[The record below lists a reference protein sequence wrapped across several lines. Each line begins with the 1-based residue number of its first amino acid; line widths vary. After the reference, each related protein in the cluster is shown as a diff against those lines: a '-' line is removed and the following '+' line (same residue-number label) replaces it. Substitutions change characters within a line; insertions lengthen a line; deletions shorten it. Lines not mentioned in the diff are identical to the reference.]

1 VPRKAWGVML
11 QLALLAVVGWFV
23 ARTFIDRWEEF
34 RSYPFDLQANPWL
47 LVLAALVV
55 WSGYAA
61 LIAGWRSVVLGWN
74 QELAPSEAGRIWA
87 LSSLGKYVPGKI
99 WAVAGMVVMAQRAGV
114 RPVAAAGSALV
125 MQLLA
130 MGTGAAVV
138 ALTGVLAL
146 ASDGWLRVGL
156 IAVLVA
162 SVAGTLVLLQPRWL
176 NRVLARLPAG
186 DDHVATAPA
195 PLSILGG
202 AAANVFAWGAY
213 GVAVWLLARALI
225 PGASFPLLTTIGA
238 FAASYIVG
246 FLVLLVP
253 GGLGVREGVFV
264 LVLQGVVGLAPAT
277 AIALASRLLFTLT
290 EVGVA
295 VLFLVF
301 PKGGSSA
308 VS

>member
-1 VPRKAWGVML
+1 MPRRAWGVVL

-34 RSYPFDLQANPWL
+34 RTYPLDLQVNPGL

-61 LIAGWRSVVLGWN
+61 LIAGWRGVLRGWN
-74 QELAPSEAGRIWA
+74 ETLAPWQAGRIWA
-87 LSSLGKYVPGKI
+87 LSSLGKYLPGKI

-146 ASDGWLRVGL
+146 ATDGWLRLGL

-162 SVAGTLVLLQPRWL
+162 SVAGTLVLLHPGWL
-176 NRVLARLPAG
+176 NRILARLPG
-186 DDHVATAPA
+186 GVDQVATPT

-202 AAANVFAWGAY
+202 VAANVLAWGAY

-225 PGASFPLLTTIGA
+225 PEVSFPLLTTMGA

-264 LVLQGVVGLAPAT
+264 LMLQGVVGLAPAT

-295 VLFLVF
+295 VLFLLF
-301 PKGGSSA
+301 PKGGSRAAS
-308 VS
+308 

>member
-1 VPRKAWGVML
+1 MVL

-34 RSYPFDLQANPWL
+34 RSYPLDLQANPGL

-61 LIAGWRSVVLGWN
+61 LIAGWRGVVLGWN
-74 QELAPSEAGRIWA
+74 QALAPWQAGRIWA

-138 ALTGVLAL
+138 AATGVLAL
-146 ASDGWLRVGL
+146 ASEGWLRVGL
-156 IAVLVA
+156 IAVLFA
-162 SVAGTLVLLQPRWL
+162 SVVGTLVLLQPRWL
-176 NRVLARLPAG
+176 NRALARLPAG
-186 DDHVATAPA
+186 VDRVAPA
-195 PLSILGG
+195 AAAAPTPLSILGG

-213 GVAVWLLARALI
+213 GVAVWLLARALV
-225 PGASFPLLTTIGA
+225 PEASFPLLTTVGA

-295 VLFLVF
+295 VLFLLF
-301 PKGGSSA
+301 PKGGSRAAS
-308 VS
+308 

>member
-1 VPRKAWGVML
+1 MPRRAWGVVL

-34 RSYPFDLQANPWL
+34 RTYPLDLQVNPGL

-61 LIAGWRSVVLGWN
+61 LIAGWRGVLRGWN
-74 QELAPSEAGRIWA
+74 ETLAPWQAGRIWA
-87 LSSLGKYVPGKI
+87 LSSLGKYIPGKI

-146 ASDGWLRVGL
+146 ATDGWLRLGL

-162 SVAGTLVLLQPRWL
+162 SVAGTLVLLQTGWL
-176 NRVLARLPAG
+176 NRILARLPG
-186 DDHVATAPA
+186 GVDQVATPT

-202 AAANVFAWGAY
+202 VAANVLAWGAY

-225 PGASFPLLTTIGA
+225 PEVSFPLLTTIGA

-264 LVLQGVVGLAPAT
+264 LMLQGVVGLAPAT

-295 VLFLVF
+295 VLFLLF
-301 PKGGSSA
+301 PKGGSRAAS
-308 VS
+308 

>member
-1 VPRKAWGVML
+1 MPRRAWGVVL

-34 RSYPFDLQANPWL
+34 RTYPLDLQVNPGL

-61 LIAGWRSVVLGWN
+61 LIAGWRGVLRGWN
-74 QELAPSEAGRIWA
+74 ETLAPWQAGRIWA
-87 LSSLGKYVPGKI
+87 LSSLGKYLPGKI

-130 MGTGAAVV
+130 MGTGAAVA

-146 ASDGWLRVGL
+146 ATDGWLRLGL

-162 SVAGTLVLLQPRWL
+162 SVAGTLVLLQTGWL
-176 NRVLARLPAG
+176 NRILARLPG
-186 DDHVATAPA
+186 GVDQVATPT

-202 AAANVFAWGAY
+202 VAANVLAWGAY

-225 PGASFPLLTTIGA
+225 PEVSFPLLTTIGA

-264 LVLQGVVGLAPAT
+264 LMLQGVVGLAPAT

-295 VLFLVF
+295 VLFLLF
-301 PKGGSSA
+301 PKGGSRAAS
-308 VS
+308 

>member
-1 VPRKAWGVML
+1 MPRRAWGVVL

-34 RSYPFDLQANPWL
+34 RTYPLDLQVNPGL

-61 LIAGWRSVVLGWN
+61 LIAGWRGVLRGWN
-74 QELAPSEAGRIWA
+74 ETLAPWQAGRIWA
-87 LSSLGKYVPGKI
+87 LSSLGKYLPGKI

-146 ASDGWLRVGL
+146 ATDGWLRLGL

-162 SVAGTLVLLQPRWL
+162 SVAGTLVLLHPGWL
-176 NRVLARLPAG
+176 NRILARLPG
-186 DDHVATAPA
+186 GVDQVATPT

-202 AAANVFAWGAY
+202 VAANVLAWGAY

-225 PGASFPLLTTIGA
+225 PEVSFPLLTTIGA

-264 LVLQGVVGLAPAT
+264 LMLQGVVGLAPAT

-295 VLFLVF
+295 VLFLLF
-301 PKGGSSA
+301 PKGGSRAAS
-308 VS
+308 

>member
-1 VPRKAWGVML
+1 MPRKAWGVVL
-11 QLALLAVVGWFV
+11 QLALLAGVGWFV

-34 RSYPFDLQANPWL
+34 RSYPLDLQTNPGL

-61 LIAGWRSVVLGWN
+61 LIAGWRGIVRGWN
-74 QELAPSEAGRIWA
+74 EELAPWQAGRIWA

-99 WAVAGMVVMAQRAGV
+99 WAVAGLVMMAQQAGV

-138 ALTGVLAL
+138 AATGVLAL
-146 ASDGWLRVGL
+146 ASEGWLRVGL

-176 NRVLARLPAG
+176 NRALARLPAG
-186 DDHVATAPA
+186 GDQVATAPT

-202 AAANVFAWGAY
+202 AGANALAWAAY
-213 GVAVWLLARALI
+213 GVAVWLLAQALV
-225 PGASFPLLTTIGA
+225 PQATFPLATTIGA

-295 VLFLVF
+295 VLFLLF
-301 PKGGSSA
+301 PKGGSRAAS
-308 VS
+308 

>member
-1 VPRKAWGVML
+1 VVL

-34 RSYPFDLQANPWL
+34 RTYPLDLQVNPGL

-61 LIAGWRSVVLGWN
+61 LIAGWRGVLRGWN
-74 QELAPSEAGRIWA
+74 ETLAPWQAGRIWA
-87 LSSLGKYVPGKI
+87 LSSLGKYIPGKI

-162 SVAGTLVLLQPRWL
+162 SVAGTLVLLHPGWL
-176 NRVLARLPAG
+176 NRILARLPG
-186 DDHVATAPA
+186 GVDQVATPT

-202 AAANVFAWGAY
+202 AAANVLAWVAY

-225 PGASFPLLTTIGA
+225 PEVSFPLLTTIGA

-264 LVLQGVVGLAPAT
+264 LMLQGVVGLAPAT

-295 VLFLVF
+295 VLFLLF
-301 PKGGSSA
+301 PKGGSRAAS
-308 VS
+308 

>member
-1 VPRKAWGVML
+1 MPRRAWGVVL

-34 RSYPFDLQANPWL
+34 RAYPLDLQVNPGL

-61 LIAGWRSVVLGWN
+61 LIAGWRGVLRGWN
-74 QELAPSEAGRIWA
+74 ETLAPWQAGRIWA
-87 LSSLGKYVPGKI
+87 LSSLGKYLPGKI

-146 ASDGWLRVGL
+146 ATDGWLRLGL

-162 SVAGTLVLLQPRWL
+162 SVAGTLVLLQTGWL
-176 NRVLARLPAG
+176 NRILARLPG
-186 DDHVATAPA
+186 GVDQVATPT

-202 AAANVFAWGAY
+202 VAANVLAWGAY

-225 PGASFPLLTTIGA
+225 PEVSFPLLTTIGA

-264 LVLQGVVGLAPAT
+264 LMLQGVVGLAPAT

-295 VLFLVF
+295 VLFLLF
-301 PKGGSSA
+301 PKGGSRAAS
-308 VS
+308 

>member
-1 VPRKAWGVML
+1 
-11 QLALLAVVGWFV
+11 
-23 ARTFIDRWEEF
+23 
-34 RSYPFDLQANPWL
+34 
-47 LVLAALVV
+47 
-55 WSGYAA
+55 
-61 LIAGWRSVVLGWN
+61 VLGWN
-74 QELAPSEAGRIWA
+74 QKLAPSEAGRIWA

-156 IAVLVA
+156 IGVLVA
-162 SVAGTLVLLQPRWL
+162 SVAGTLALLQPRWL

-186 DDHVATAPA
+186 VDQVATAPA

-225 PGASFPLLTTIGA
+225 PDASFPLLTTIGA

-246 FLVLLVP
+246 FLVLLAP
-253 GGLGVREGVFV
+253 GGLGVR
-264 LVLQGVVGLAPAT
+264 
-277 AIALASRLLFTLT
+277 
-290 EVGVA
+290 
-295 VLFLVF
+295 
-301 PKGGSSA
+301 
-308 VS
+308 

>member
-1 VPRKAWGVML
+1 VVL
-11 QLALLAVVGWFV
+11 QLALLALVGWFV

-34 RSYPFDLQANPWL
+34 RTYPLELQADPRL

-61 LIAGWRSVVLGWN
+61 LIAGWRGVLQGWN
-74 QELAPSEAGRIWA
+74 ETLAPWQAGRIWA
-87 LSSLGKYVPGKI
+87 LSSLGKYIPGKI

-146 ASDGWLRVGL
+146 ATDGWLRVGL

-162 SVAGTLVLLQPRWL
+162 SVAGTLVLLQTGWL
-176 NRVLARLPAG
+176 NRILARLPG
-186 DDHVATAPA
+186 GVDQVATPT

-202 AAANVFAWGAY
+202 AAANVLAWGAY

-225 PGASFPLLTTIGA
+225 PEVSFPLLTTIGA

-295 VLFLVF
+295 VLFLLF
-301 PKGGSSA
+301 PKGGSRAAS
-308 VS
+308 

>member
-1 VPRKAWGVML
+1 MPRRAWGVVL

-34 RSYPFDLQANPWL
+34 RTYPLDLQVNPGL

-61 LIAGWRSVVLGWN
+61 LIAGWRGVLRGWN
-74 QELAPSEAGRIWA
+74 ETLAPWQAGRIWA
-87 LSSLGKYVPGKI
+87 LSSLGKYLPGKI

-146 ASDGWLRVGL
+146 ATDGWLRLGL

-162 SVAGTLVLLQPRWL
+162 SVAGTLVLLQTGWL
-176 NRVLARLPAG
+176 NRILARLPG
-186 DDHVATAPA
+186 GVDQVATPT

-202 AAANVFAWGAY
+202 VAANVLAWGAY

-225 PGASFPLLTTIGA
+225 PEVSFPLLTTMGA

-264 LVLQGVVGLAPAT
+264 LMLQGVVGLAPAT

-295 VLFLVF
+295 VLFLLF
-301 PKGGSSA
+301 PKGGSRAAS
-308 VS
+308 